1 MKVGN
6 MLLCASVCLVLG
18 SLANA
23 TGTDDRLFYRRP
35 AKIWE
40 ETLPLGNGRLG
51 LMTDSGTRHE
61 HITLNEISMWSGCEA
76 DYRNPEAAS
85 CLPEIRNLL
94 FEGKNAEAQALM
106 YERFLP
112 RKDVSDARYGTYQTL
127 GALDIDYDFPVN
139 DGCGLD
145 LQPVEYI
152 RELIM
157 DEGVARSSFIVD
169 GIRYSKEFFASRA
182 DDVMVLRLTSSEKG
196 GLSFKAVLSRQE
208 DAAAGVEHK
217 KCGRRKAHAAT
228 LEGSLESG
236 ITGKKGISYKVS
248 MTVASSDG
256 KAVYS
261 DGAITLTGASEATL
275 IISAATSYSAEGT
288 IFPGERYV
296 SFCDSLLDAAAHK
309 DYNELSSCHIAAHS
323 ELYGRARIYLEECDD
338 DAQATDERLRK
349 AASSDSGSLAPGLA
363 VLYWNYG
370 RYLFISS
377 TRPGSLPPNLQ
388 GLWADGT
395 STPWNGDYHTNIN
408 IQMNY
413 WPMEQV
419 GLSEFVQPLMSMM
432 ERLVPSGQESAKCF
446 YGSEAEGW
454 VLHMMTNVW
463 NYTAPGEHPSWG
475 ATNTGGAWLC
485 THLWD
490 HYRYTLDKDFLK
502 RAYPIM
508 RGAARFFL
516 STLVEEPVHQW
527 LVTAPSSSP
536 ENAFWCG
543 KDSIATSICM
553 GPTMDVQLLGELFS
567 STSAAAGI
575 LGIDKDFSDSLAA
588 ATKRFPPMRV
598 DSRGRLMEWL
608 EEYAEVEPQHR
619 HVSHLYG
626 LHPGNSISALR
637 SPALAEA
644 CRNTLKVRGDGGTGW
659 SRAWKIN
666 FYARL
671 GDGDHAL
678 KLLKALLAPAVRYS
692 EIDTLSVPYYKDN
705 LHLEQFS
712 GTFPNLFC
720 SHPPFQIDGNFG
732 GTSGITEMLLQSQDG
747 YIALLPALPSGWRSG
762 SARGLRAR
770 GNVSVDFNWNDSR
783 VEQVTITGLPLRG
796 GERGGG
802 SVASGDGGAAM
813 DGSDSGA
820 SGDGGVVM
828 DGSGSGASDGVNFV
842 EAGVLMACGRSSGAM
857 AKGSAATDGPDSG
870 ASDGV
875 NSVEAGDLMACGRS
889 SGAMAKGS
897 AATDG
902 PDSVASGDGAA
913 MDGPDSG
920 ASDGVNSVEA
930 GDLMAC
936 GRSSGAMA
944 KGSAAT
950 DGPDSVASG
959 DGGAA
964 MDGSDSGASEGVNS
978 VEAGDLMACGRSS
991 GAMAKGSAATDGLTE
1006 ASTDDGGAVTAG
1018 GRSLVVLKVPAGSIA
1033 RDLYGNEFPT
1043 DSSGFV
1049 HLSVRSGES
1058 VTIRFGR

>member
-1 MKVGN
+1 MKLGN

-51 LMTDSGTRHE
+51 LMTDSETRHE
-61 HITLNEISMWSGCEA
+61 HITLNEISMWSGCDA

-85 CLPEIRNLL
+85 CLPEIRSLL

-112 RKDVSDARYGTYQTL
+112 RKEISDARYGTYQTL

-139 DGCGLD
+139 DGCGPD
-145 LQPVEYI
+145 LKPVEYI

-169 GIRYSKEFFASRA
+169 GIRYSKEFFASRT

-208 DAAAGVEHK
+208 NAAAGVEHK
-217 KCGRRKAHAAT
+217 KCGRRKLHAAT

-236 ITGKKGISYKVS
+236 IPGKKGISYKVS

-288 IFPGERYV
+288 IFSGERYV
-296 SFCDSLLDAAAHK
+296 SFCDSLLDAAAHIE
-309 DYNELSSCHIAAHS
+309 YNKLRNRHIASHS
-323 ELYGRARIYLEECDD
+323 ELYGRAGIYLEECDD
-338 DAQATDERLRK
+338 DALATDERLRK

-485 THLWD
+485 AHLWD

-588 ATKRFPPMRV
+588 ATKRFPPMSV

-626 LHPGNSISALR
+626 LHPGNSISTLR
-637 SPALAEA
+637 SPELAEA

-678 KLLKALLAPAVRYS
+678 KLLKALLAPAVKYS
-692 EIDTLSVPYYKDN
+692 EIDTLSVPYYRGN

-783 VEQVTITGLPLRG
+783 VEQVTITGLPLRA
-796 GERGGG
+796 GEHAGC
-802 SVASGDGGAAM
+802 
-813 DGSDSGA
+813 SGA
-820 SGDGGVVM
+820 SGDGGAV
-828 DGSGSGASDGVNFV
+828 
-842 EAGVLMACGRSSGAM
+842 
-857 AKGSAATDGPDSG
+857 TDGPDSG
-870 ASDGV
+870 ASGGV

-889 SGAMAKGS
+889 SGEMAKGS

-902 PDSVASGDGAA
+902 PDSVASGDGSAA

-936 GRSSGAMA
+936 GRSSGEMA

-964 MDGSDSGASEGVNS
+964 MDG
-978 VEAGDLMACGRSS
+978 
-991 GAMAKGSAATDGLTE
+991 LTA
-1006 ASTDDGGAVTAG
+1006 ASTDDGGTVTAG
-1018 GRSLVVLKVPAGSIA
+1018 GRNSVVLKVPSGSIA

-1049 HLSVRSGES
+1049 HISVRSDES

>member
-51 LMTDSGTRHE
+51 LMTDSGTQHE

-76 DYRNPEAAS
+76 DYRNPEASS
-85 CLPEIRNLL
+85 CLPEIRSLL
-94 FEGKNAEAQALM
+94 FDGKNAEAQALM

-112 RKDVSDARYGTYQTL
+112 RKEVSDARYGTYQTL
-127 GALDIDYDFPVN
+127 GALDIDYVFPVN
-139 DGCGLD
+139 EGCGPD
-145 LQPVEYI
+145 LQPEGYI

-157 DEGVARSSFIVD
+157 DEGVARSSFTVD

-196 GLSFKAVLSRQE
+196 ALSFKAVLSRQE
-208 DAAAGVEHK
+208 NAAGVEHK
-217 KCGRRKAHAAT
+217 KCGRRKLHAAT

-236 ITGKKGISYKVS
+236 IPGKKGISYKVS

-296 SFCDSLLDAAAHK
+296 SFCDNLLEAAVRK
-309 DYNELSSCHIAAHS
+309 NYNELSSGHIAAHG
-323 ELYGRARIYLEECDD
+323 ELYGRAGIYLEECDD
-338 DAQATDERLRK
+338 DALATDERLRK

-363 VLYWNYG
+363 ALYWNYG

-419 GLSEFVQPLMSMM
+419 GLPEFVQPLMSMM

-485 THLWD
+485 AHLWD

-536 ENAFWCG
+536 ENAFFCG
-543 KDSIATSICM
+543 KDSTATSICM

-626 LHPGNSISALR
+626 LHPGNSISTLR
-637 SPALAEA
+637 SPELAEA

-692 EIDTLSVPYYKDN
+692 EIDTLSVPYYNSN
-705 LHLEQFS
+705 LHLAQFS

-747 YIALLPALPSGWRSG
+747 YIALLPALPSEWRSG

-783 VEQVTITGLPLRG
+783 VEQVTVTGLPLRG
-796 GERGGG
+796 GEGGGG
-802 SVASGDGGAAM
+802 SVAGGDGVAAM
-813 DGSDSGA
+813 DGS
-820 SGDGGVVM
+820 
-828 DGSGSGASDGVNFV
+828 
-842 EAGVLMACGRSSGAM
+842 
-857 AKGSAATDGPDSG
+857 DSG

-875 NSVEAGDLMACGRS
+875 NSVEAGDLMACDRN
-889 SGAMAKGS
+889 SGAMAKG
-897 AATDG
+897 AA
-902 PDSVASGDGAA
+902 V
-913 MDGPDSG
+913 
-920 ASDGVNSVEA
+920 
-930 GDLMAC
+930 
-936 GRSSGAMA
+936 
-944 KGSAAT
+944 T

-964 MDGSDSGASEGVNS
+964 MDGPDSGASS
-978 VEAGDLMACGRSS
+978 D
-991 GAMAKGSAATDGLTE
+991 GSAAM
-1006 ASTDDGGAVTAG
+1006 AG
-1018 GRSLVVLKVPAGSIA
+1018 GRNSVVLKVPAGSIA

>member
-85 CLPEIRNLL
+85 CLPEIRSLL
-94 FEGKNAEAQALM
+94 FEGKNTEAQALM

-112 RKDVSDARYGTYQTL
+112 RKEVSDARYGTYQTL

-139 DGCGLD
+139 DGCGPD

-196 GLSFKAVLSRQE
+196 ALSFKAVLSRQE
-208 DAAAGVEHK
+208 NAAAGVEHK
-217 KCGRRKAHAAT
+217 KCGRRKLHAAT

-236 ITGKKGISYKVS
+236 IPGKKGISYKVY

-296 SFCDSLLDAAAHK
+296 SFCDSLLDAAAHIE
-309 DYNELSSCHIAAHS
+309 YNKLRNRHIASHG
-323 ELYGRARIYLEECDD
+323 ELYGRAGIYLEKRDD
-338 DAQATDERLRK
+338 DTLATDERLRK

-485 THLWD
+485 AHLWD

-626 LHPGNSISALR
+626 LHPGNSISTLQ

-692 EIDTLSVPYYKDN
+692 EIDTLSIPYYNGN
-705 LHLEQFS
+705 LHLAQFS

-747 YIALLPALPSGWRSG
+747 YIALLPALPSEWRSG

-783 VEQVTITGLPLRG
+783 VEQVTITGLPLRA

-802 SVASGDGGAAM
+802 SVASDKGGAVTNGPDSGSSGDGGDAAM
-813 DGSDSGA
+813 DGP
-820 SGDGGVVM
+820 
-828 DGSGSGASDGVNFV
+828 GSGVSD
-842 EAGVLMACGRSSGAM
+842 
-857 AKGSAATDGPDSG
+857 DG
-870 ASDGV
+870 
-875 NSVEAGDLMACGRS
+875 
-889 SGAMAKGS
+889 
-897 AATDG
+897 
-902 PDSVASGDGAA
+902 GAA

-930 GDLMAC
+930 SDLMAC
-936 GRSSGAMA
+936 GRSSG
-944 KGSAAT
+944 
-950 DGPDSVASG
+950 V
-959 DGGAA
+959 
-964 MDGSDSGASEGVNS
+964 
-978 VEAGDLMACGRSS
+978 
-991 GAMAKGSAATDGLTE
+991 MAKGSAATDGLTA

-1018 GRSLVVLKVPAGSIA
+1018 GRSSVVLKVPAGSIA

-1049 HLSVRSGES
+1049 HISVQSGES
-1058 VTIRFGR
+1058 ITIRFGR

>member
-85 CLPEIRNLL
+85 CLPEIRSLL

-112 RKDVSDARYGTYQTL
+112 RKEVSDARYGTYQTL

-139 DGCGLD
+139 DGCGPD

-152 RELIM
+152 RELVM
-157 DEGVARSSFIVD
+157 DEGVAKSSFIVD
-169 GIRYSKEFFASRA
+169 GIRYSKEFFVSRA

-196 GLSFKAVLSRQE
+196 ALSFKAVLSRQE
-208 DAAAGVEHK
+208 NAAAGVEHK
-217 KCGRRKAHAAT
+217 KCGRRKLHSAT

-236 ITGKKGISYKVS
+236 IPGKKGISYKVS

-261 DGAITLTGASEATL
+261 NGAITLTGASEATL

-309 DYNELSSCHIAAHS
+309 DYNELSSCHIAAHG
-323 ELYGRARIYLEECDD
+323 ELYGRAGIYLEECDD
-338 DAQATDERLRK
+338 DALATDERLRK

-363 VLYWNYG
+363 ALYWNYG

-485 THLWD
+485 AHLWD

-502 RAYPIM
+502 RTYPIM

-626 LHPGNSISALR
+626 LHPGNSISTLR
-637 SPALAEA
+637 SPALADA
-644 CRNTLKVRGDGGTGW
+644 CRNTLKVRGAGGTGW

-692 EIDTLSVPYYKDN
+692 EIDTLSVPYYKGN

-747 YIALLPALPSGWRSG
+747 YIVLLPALPSGWRSG

-783 VEQVTITGLPLRG
+783 VEQVTITGLPLNG

-802 SVASGDGGAAM
+802 T
-813 DGSDSGA
+813 GA
-820 SGDGGVVM
+820 SGDG
-828 DGSGSGASDGVNFV
+828 
-842 EAGVLMACGRSSGAM
+842 
-857 AKGSAATDGPDSG
+857 
-870 ASDGV
+870 
-875 NSVEAGDLMACGRS
+875 
-889 SGAMAKGS
+889 
-897 AATDG
+897 
-902 PDSVASGDGAA
+902 GAA

-959 DGGAA
+959 NGGAV
-964 MDGSDSGASEGVNS
+964 MDGSDSGASDGVNS
-978 VEAGDLMACGRSS
+978 VEADDLMACGRSS
-991 GAMAKGSAATDGLTE
+991 GAMAKGSATTDGPDSVESGDGGAAMDGSDSGASGGVNSVEAGELMECGRSSGAMAKGSAATDGPDSGASGNGGTAMDGLTA
-1006 ASTDDGGAVTAG
+1006 ASTDDGGTVTAD
-1018 GRSLVVLKVPAGSIA
+1018 GRNSVVLKVPSGSIA

-1049 HLSVRSGES
+1049 HISVRSSES

>member
-1 MKVGN
+1 MKACN

-76 DYRNPEAAS
+76 DYRNPESAS
-85 CLPEIRNLL
+85 CLPEIRSLL

-112 RKDVSDARYGTYQTL
+112 RKDVSDDRYGTYQTL
-127 GALDIDYDFPVN
+127 GALDIDYVFPVN
-139 DGCGLD
+139 DGCGPD
-145 LQPVEYI
+145 LQPEGYI

-157 DEGVARSSFIVD
+157 DEGVARSSFTVD

-196 GLSFKAVLSRQE
+196 ALSFKAVLSRQE
-208 DAAAGVEHK
+208 NAAEGVERR
-217 KCGRRKAHAAT
+217 KCGRRKMHAAT

-236 ITGKKGISYKVS
+236 IPGKKGISYKVS

-309 DYNELSSCHIAAHS
+309 DYNELSSGHIAAHG
-323 ELYGRARIYLEECDD
+323 ELYGRAGIYLEECDD
-338 DAQATDERLRK
+338 DALATDERLRK
-349 AASSDSGSLAPGLA
+349 AASSDSGSLASGLA
-363 VLYWNYG
+363 ALYWNYG

-419 GLSEFVQPLMSMM
+419 GLPEFVQPLMSMM

-485 THLWD
+485 AHLWD

-626 LHPGNSISALR
+626 LHPGNSISTLR
-637 SPALAEA
+637 SPELAEA

-692 EIDTLSVPYYKDN
+692 EIDTLSVPYYNSN
-705 LHLEQFS
+705 LHLTQFS
-712 GTFPNLFC
+712 GSFPNLFC

-747 YIALLPALPSGWRSG
+747 YIALLPALPSEWRSG

-783 VEQVTITGLPLRG
+783 VEQVTITGLPLRS

-802 SVASGDGGAAM
+802 SVASGEGGAAM
-813 DGSDSGA
+813 DGPDSVA
-820 SGDGGVVM
+820 SG
-828 DGSGSGASDGVNFV
+828 
-842 EAGVLMACGRSSGAM
+842 
-857 AKGSAATDGPDSG
+857 
-870 ASDGV
+870 GV

-897 AATDG
+897 AVTDG
-902 PDSVASGDGAA
+902 PNSGASDDGGAA

-950 DGPDSVASG
+950 DG
-959 DGGAA
+959 
-964 MDGSDSGASEGVNS
+964 
-978 VEAGDLMACGRSS
+978 
-991 GAMAKGSAATDGLTE
+991 LTA

-1018 GRSLVVLKVPAGSIA
+1018 GRSSVVLKVPAGSIA

-1049 HLSVRSGES
+1049 HISVRSGES

>member
-6 MLLCASVCLVLG
+6 MLLCAFVCLVLG

-112 RKDVSDARYGTYQTL
+112 RKDVSDAIYGTYQTL

-139 DGCGLD
+139 DGCGPD

-157 DEGVARSSFIVD
+157 DEGVARSSFIMD

-196 GLSFKAVLSRQE
+196 ALSFKAVLSRQE
-208 DAAAGVEHK
+208 NAAAGVEHK
-217 KCGRRKAHAAT
+217 KCGRRKLHAAT

-236 ITGKKGISYKVS
+236 IPGKKGISYKVS

-296 SFCDSLLDAAAHK
+296 SFCDSLLDAAAHM
-309 DYNELSSCHIAAHS
+309 DYNELSSCHIAAHG
-323 ELYGRARIYLEECDD
+323 ELYGRAGIYLEECDD
-338 DAQATDERLRK
+338 DALATDERLRK

-485 THLWD
+485 AHLWD
-490 HYRYTLDKDFLK
+490 HYRYTRDKDFLK

-626 LHPGNSISALR
+626 LHPGNSIRTLR

-692 EIDTLSVPYYKDN
+692 EIDTLSVPYYKGN
-705 LHLEQFS
+705 LHLAQFS

-747 YIALLPALPSGWRSG
+747 YIALLPALPSEWRSG

-783 VEQVTITGLPLRG
+783 VEQITITGLPLRS

-802 SVASGDGGAAM
+802 SVASGKGGAAM
-813 DGSDSGA
+813 DGP
-820 SGDGGVVM
+820 
-828 DGSGSGASDGVNFV
+828 GSV
-842 EAGVLMACGRSSGAM
+842 
-857 AKGSAATDGPDSG
+857 

-897 AATDG
+897 A
-902 PDSVASGDGAA
+902 V
-913 MDGPDSG
+913 
-920 ASDGVNSVEA
+920 
-930 GDLMAC
+930 
-936 GRSSGAMA
+936 
-944 KGSAAT
+944 T

-964 MDGSDSGASEGVNS
+964 MDGSNSGASGGVNS

-991 GAMAKGSAATDGLTE
+991 GAMAKGSAATDGLTA

-1018 GRSLVVLKVPAGSIA
+1018 GRNSVVLKVPAGSIA

-1049 HLSVRSGES
+1049 HISVRSGES

>member
-85 CLPEIRNLL
+85 CLHEIRNLL

-112 RKDVSDARYGTYQTL
+112 RKEVSDARYGTYQTL
-127 GALDIDYDFPVN
+127 GALDIDYVFPVN
-139 DGCGLD
+139 EGCGPD

-196 GLSFKAVLSRQE
+196 ALSFKAVLSRQE
-208 DAAAGVEHK
+208 NAAAGVEHK

-236 ITGKKGISYKVS
+236 IPGKKGISYKVS

-275 IISAATSYSAEGT
+275 IISAATSYSAKGT

-296 SFCDSLLDAAAHK
+296 SFCDSLLDAAAHIE
-309 DYNELSSCHIAAHS
+309 YNKLRNRHIASHG
-323 ELYGRARIYLEECDD
+323 ELYGRAGIYLEECDD
-338 DAQATDERLRK
+338 DALATDELRK
-349 AASSDSGSLAPGLA
+349 AASSDSGNLAPGLA

-485 THLWD
+485 AHLWD

-626 LHPGNSISALR
+626 LHPGNSISTLR

-692 EIDTLSVPYYKDN
+692 EIDTLSVPYYKGN
-705 LHLEQFS
+705 LHLAQFS

-802 SVASGDGGAAM
+802 SVA
-813 DGSDSGA
+813 
-820 SGDGGVVM
+820 
-828 DGSGSGASDGVNFV
+828 
-842 EAGVLMACGRSSGAM
+842 R
-857 AKGSAATDGPDSG
+857 
-870 ASDGV
+870 
-875 NSVEAGDLMACGRS
+875 
-889 SGAMAKGS
+889 
-897 AATDG
+897 
-902 PDSVASGDGAA
+902 GDGA
-913 MDGPDSG
+913 
-920 ASDGVNSVEA
+920 
-930 GDLMAC
+930 
-936 GRSSGAMA
+936 
-944 KGSAAT
+944 
-950 DGPDSVASG
+950 PDSVASG

-964 MDGSDSGASEGVNS
+964 MDGSDSGASGGVNS
-978 VEAGDLMACGRSS
+978 VEAGDLVTCGRSS
-991 GAMAKGSAATDGLTE
+991 GAMSKGSAATDGPDSV
-1006 ASTDDGGAVTAG
+1006 ASDDGGAAMDGPDSGASGNGGAVTAG
-1018 GRSLVVLKVPAGSIA
+1018 GRNSVVLKVPAGSIA

-1049 HLSVRSGES
+1049 HISVRSGES

>member
-85 CLPEIRNLL
+85 CLPEIRSLL

-112 RKDVSDARYGTYQTL
+112 RKEVSDARYGTYQTL
-127 GALDIDYDFPVN
+127 GALDIDYVFPVN
-139 DGCGLD
+139 DGCMPD

-157 DEGVARSSFIVD
+157 DEGVARSSFTVD
-169 GIRYSKEFFASRA
+169 GIRYCKEFFASRA

-196 GLSFKAVLSRQE
+196 ALSFKAVLSRQE
-208 DAAAGVEHK
+208 NAAAGVERR
-217 KCGRRKAHAAT
+217 KCGRRKMLAAT

-236 ITGKKGISYKVS
+236 IPGKKGISYKVS
-248 MTVASSDG
+248 MKVASSDG

-309 DYNELSSCHIAAHS
+309 DYNELSSCHIAAHG
-323 ELYGRARIYLEECDD
+323 ELYGRAGIYLEECDD
-338 DAQATDERLRK
+338 DALATDERLRK
-349 AASSDSGSLAPGLA
+349 AACQDSGSLAPGLA
-363 VLYWNYG
+363 ALYWNYG

-419 GLSEFVQPLMSMM
+419 GLGEFVQPLMSMM

-485 THLWD
+485 AHLWD

-516 STLVEEPVHQW
+516 STLVEDPVHQW

-678 KLLKALLAPAVRYS
+678 KLLKALLAPAVRCS
-692 EIDTLSVPYYKDN
+692 EIDTLSVPYYNGN
-705 LHLEQFS
+705 LHLAQFS

-747 YIALLPALPSGWRSG
+747 YIALLPALPSEWRSG

-783 VEQVTITGLPLRG
+783 VEQATITGLPLRS
-796 GERGGG
+796 GEDGRG
-802 SVASGDGGAAM
+802 SVARGDGGAAM
-813 DGSDSGA
+813 DGS
-820 SGDGGVVM
+820 
-828 DGSGSGASDGVNFV
+828 
-842 EAGVLMACGRSSGAM
+842 
-857 AKGSAATDGPDSG
+857 DSG

-897 AATDG
+897 ATTDG
-902 PDSVASGDGAA
+902 PDSGVSDDGGTA
-913 MDGPDSG
+913 MDGPGSG
-920 ASDGVNSVEA
+920 ASDGENSVEA

-936 GRSSGAMA
+936 GRSSG
-944 KGSAAT
+944 
-950 DGPDSVASG
+950 
-959 DGGAA
+959 
-964 MDGSDSGASEGVNS
+964 E
-978 VEAGDLMACGRSS
+978 
-991 GAMAKGSAATDGLTE
+991 MAKGSAATDGLTA
-1006 ASTDDGGAVTAG
+1006 ASTDDGGTVTAG
-1018 GRSLVVLKVPAGSIA
+1018 GRSSVVLKVPAGSIA

-1049 HLSVRSGES
+1049 HISVQSGES

>member
-85 CLPEIRNLL
+85 CLPEIRSLL

-112 RKDVSDARYGTYQTL
+112 RKEVSDARYGTYQTL

-139 DGCGLD
+139 DGCGPD

-196 GLSFKAVLSRQE
+196 ALSFKAVLSRQE
-208 DAAAGVEHK
+208 NAAAGVEHK
-217 KCGRRKAHAAT
+217 KCGRRKLHAAT

-236 ITGKKGISYKVS
+236 IPGKKGISYKVS

-261 DGAITLTGASEATL
+261 DGAIILTGASEATL
-275 IISAATSYSAEGT
+275 IISVATSYSAEGT

-309 DYNELSSCHIAAHS
+309 DYNELSSCHIAAHG
-323 ELYGRARIYLEECDD
+323 ELYGRAGIYLEECDD
-338 DAQATDERLRK
+338 DALATDERLRK

-485 THLWD
+485 AHLWD

-626 LHPGNSISALR
+626 LHPGNTISTLR
-637 SPALAEA
+637 SPELAEA

-692 EIDTLSVPYYKDN
+692 EIDTLSVPYYKGN

-783 VEQVTITGLPLRG
+783 VEQVTITGLPLHA

-802 SVASGDGGAAM
+802 SVASGEGGAAM
-813 DGSDSGA
+813 DGPD
-820 SGDGGVVM
+820 
-828 DGSGSGASDGVNFV
+828 SGASDGVNSV
-842 EAGVLMACGRSSGAM
+842 EASDLMACGRSSGAM

-870 ASDGV
+870 VSDDGAAAMDGPGSGASDGE

-889 SGAMAKGS
+889 SG
-897 AATDG
+897 
-902 PDSVASGDGAA
+902 
-913 MDGPDSG
+913 
-920 ASDGVNSVEA
+920 E
-930 GDLMAC
+930 
-936 GRSSGAMA
+936 
-944 KGSAAT
+944 
-950 DGPDSVASG
+950 
-959 DGGAA
+959 
-964 MDGSDSGASEGVNS
+964 
-978 VEAGDLMACGRSS
+978 
-991 GAMAKGSAATDGLTE
+991 MAKGSAATDGLTA
-1006 ASTDDGGAVTAG
+1006 ASTDDGGTVTAG
-1018 GRSLVVLKVPAGSIA
+1018 GRNSVVLKVPSGSIA

-1049 HLSVRSGES
+1049 HISVRSGES
-1058 VTIRFGR
+1058 VTILFGR

>member
-85 CLPEIRNLL
+85 CLPEIRSLL

-112 RKDVSDARYGTYQTL
+112 RKEVSDARYGTYQTL

-139 DGCGLD
+139 DGCGPD

-169 GIRYSKEFFASRA
+169 GIRYSKEFFASRT

-208 DAAAGVEHK
+208 NAAAGVEHK
-217 KCGRRKAHAAT
+217 KCGRRKLHAAT

-236 ITGKKGISYKVS
+236 IPGKKGISYKVS

-261 DGAITLTGASEATL
+261 NGAITLTGASEATL

-296 SFCDSLLDAAAHK
+296 SFCDSLLDAAAHIE
-309 DYNELSSCHIAAHS
+309 YNKLRNRHIALHA
-323 ELYGRARIYLEECDD
+323 ELYGRAGIYLEECDD
-338 DAQATDERLRK
+338 DALATDERLRK

-485 THLWD
+485 AHLWD

-567 STSAAAGI
+567 STSAAAWI

-626 LHPGNSISALR
+626 LHPGNSISTLR
-637 SPALAEA
+637 SPELAEA

-692 EIDTLSVPYYKDN
+692 EIDTLSIPYYKGN

-747 YIALLPALPSGWRSG
+747 YIALLPALPSEWRSG

-770 GNVSVDFNWNDSR
+770 GNVSVDFTWNDSR
-783 VEQVTITGLPLRG
+783 VEQVTITGLPLRS

-802 SVASGDGGAAM
+802 SVASGEGAPDSGASDDGGAAM
-813 DGSDSGA
+813 DGS
-820 SGDGGVVM
+820 
-828 DGSGSGASDGVNFV
+828 
-842 EAGVLMACGRSSGAM
+842 
-857 AKGSAATDGPDSG
+857 DSG

-897 AATDG
+897 A
-902 PDSVASGDGAA
+902 V
-913 MDGPDSG
+913 
-920 ASDGVNSVEA
+920 
-930 GDLMAC
+930 
-936 GRSSGAMA
+936 
-944 KGSAAT
+944 T

-964 MDGSDSGASEGVNS
+964 MDGSDSGASDVVHS

-991 GAMAKGSAATDGLTE
+991 GAMAKGSAATDGLT
-1006 ASTDDGGAVTAG
+1006 ADSTDDGGAVTAG
-1018 GRSLVVLKVPAGSIA
+1018 GRNSVVLKVPAGSIA

>member
-18 SLANA
+18 TLANA

-85 CLPEIRNLL
+85 CLPEIRSLL

-112 RKDVSDARYGTYQTL
+112 RKEVSDARYGTYQTL
-127 GALDIDYDFPVN
+127 GALDIDYVFPVN
-139 DGCGLD
+139 DGCGPE
-145 LQPVEYI
+145 PVEYI

-182 DDVMVLRLTSSEKG
+182 DDVMVLRLSSSEKG

-208 DAAAGVEHK
+208 NAAAGVEHR
-217 KCGRRKAHAAT
+217 KCGRRKRHAAT

-236 ITGKKGISYKVS
+236 IPGKKGISYKVS

-261 DGAITLTGASEATL
+261 DGAITLTGASEAIL

-296 SFCDSLLDAAAHK
+296 SFCDSLLDAAAHI
-309 DYNELSSCHIAAHS
+309 DYNKLRNRHIASHG
-323 ELYGRARIYLEECDD
+323 ELYGRAGIYLEECDD
-338 DAQATDERLRK
+338 DALATDERLRK

-485 THLWD
+485 AHLWD

-588 ATKRFPPMRV
+588 ATKQFPPMRV

-626 LHPGNSISALR
+626 LHPGNSISTLR
-637 SPALAEA
+637 SPELAEA

-692 EIDTLSVPYYKDN
+692 EIDTLSIPYYNYNGN
-705 LHLEQFS
+705 LHLAQFS

-747 YIALLPALPSGWRSG
+747 YISLLPALPSEWRSG
-762 SARGLRAR
+762 SAKGLRAR

-783 VEQVTITGLPLRG
+783 VEQVTITGLPLRA
-796 GERGGG
+796 GEDGRG
-802 SVASGDGGAAM
+802 SVASGDGA
-813 DGSDSGA
+813 
-820 SGDGGVVM
+820 
-828 DGSGSGASDGVNFV
+828 
-842 EAGVLMACGRSSGAM
+842 
-857 AKGSAATDGPDSG
+857 
-870 ASDGV
+870 
-875 NSVEAGDLMACGRS
+875 
-889 SGAMAKGS
+889 
-897 AATDG
+897 
-902 PDSVASGDGAA
+902 
-913 MDGPDSG
+913 
-920 ASDGVNSVEA
+920 
-930 GDLMAC
+930 
-936 GRSSGAMA
+936 
-944 KGSAAT
+944 
-950 DGPDSVASG
+950 PDSVASG

-964 MDGSDSGASEGVNS
+964 MDGSDSGASDGVNS
-978 VEAGDLMACGRSS
+978 VEAGDLVACGRSS
-991 GAMAKGSAATDGLTE
+991 SAMAKGSAAMDGLTA
-1006 ASTDDGGAVTAG
+1006 ASTDDDGIVTAG
-1018 GRSLVVLKVPAGSIA
+1018 GRNSVVLKVPAGSIA
-1033 RDLYGNEFPT
+1033 RDLYDNEFPT

-1049 HLSVRSGES
+1049 HISVRSGES

>member
-6 MLLCASVCLVLG
+6 MLLCASVCLILG

-51 LMTDSGTRHE
+51 LMTDSGTEHE

-76 DYRNPEAAS
+76 DYRNPEASS
-85 CLPEIRNLL
+85 CLPEIRSLL

-112 RKDVSDARYGTYQTL
+112 RKEVSDARYGTYQTL
-127 GALDIDYDFPVN
+127 GALDIDYVFPVN
-139 DGCGLD
+139 EGCGPD
-145 LQPVEYI
+145 LQPEGYI

-157 DEGVARSSFIVD
+157 DEGVARSSFTMD
-169 GIRYSKEFFASRA
+169 GIRYSKEFFVSRA

-196 GLSFKAVLSRQE
+196 ALSFKAVLSRQE
-208 DAAAGVEHK
+208 NAAAGVEHR
-217 KCGRRKAHAAT
+217 KCGRRKLHAAT

-236 ITGKKGISYKVS
+236 IPGKRGISYKVS

-296 SFCDSLLDAAAHK
+296 SFCDSLLEAAVHK
-309 DYNELSSCHIAAHS
+309 DYNELSSGHIAAHG
-323 ELYGRARIYLEECDD
+323 ELYGRAGIYLEDCDD
-338 DAQATDERLRK
+338 DALATDERLRK
-349 AASSDSGSLAPGLA
+349 AASSDSGGLAPGLA
-363 VLYWNYG
+363 ALYWNYG

-419 GLSEFVQPLMSMM
+419 GLPEFVQPLMSMM

-475 ATNTGGAWLC
+475 ATNTGGVWLC
-485 THLWD
+485 AHLWD

-536 ENAFWCG
+536 ENAFFCG
-543 KDSIATSICM
+543 KDSTATSICM

-626 LHPGNSISALR
+626 LHPGNSISTLR
-637 SPALAEA
+637 SPELAEA

-692 EIDTLSVPYYKDN
+692 EIDTLSIPYYN
-705 LHLEQFS
+705 GNQHLAQFS

-747 YIALLPALPSGWRSG
+747 YIALLPALPPEWRSG

-770 GNVSVDFNWNDSR
+770 GNVSVDFNWNNSR
-783 VEQVTITGLPLRG
+783 VEQVTITGLPLRSG
-796 GERGGG
+796 DSGRG
-802 SVASGDGGAAM
+802 SVASGEGGAAMDGPDSGASSDGSAAM

-820 SGDGGVVM
+820 SG
-828 DGSGSGASDGVNFV
+828 GVNSV
-842 EAGVLMACGRSSGAM
+842 EAGDLEACGRSSGAM
-857 AKGSAATDGPDSG
+857 AKGAA
-870 ASDGV
+870 V
-875 NSVEAGDLMACGRS
+875 
-889 SGAMAKGS
+889 
-897 AATDG
+897 
-902 PDSVASGDGAA
+902 
-913 MDGPDSG
+913 MDGPDSI
-920 ASDGVNSVEA
+920 ASD
-930 GDLMAC
+930 D
-936 GRSSGAMA
+936 
-944 KGSAAT
+944 GSAAM
-950 DGPDSVASG
+950 A
-959 DGGAA
+959 GGR
-964 MDGSDSGASEGVNS
+964 NS
-978 VEAGDLMACGRSS
+978 
-991 GAMAKGSAATDGLTE
+991 
-1006 ASTDDGGAVTAG
+1006 ASTEDGGAVTAG
-1018 GRSLVVLKVPAGSIA
+1018 GRNSVVLKVPAGSIA

-1049 HLSVRSGES
+1049 HISVRSSES

>member
-76 DYRNPEAAS
+76 DYRNPEASS
-85 CLPEIRNLL
+85 CLPEIRSLL

-112 RKDVSDARYGTYQTL
+112 RKEVSDARYGTYQTL
-127 GALDIDYDFPVN
+127 GALDIDYVFPVN
-139 DGCGLD
+139 DGCGPD
-145 LQPVEYI
+145 LQPEGYI

-157 DEGVARSSFIVD
+157 DEGVARSSFTVD

-208 DAAAGVEHK
+208 NAAAGVEHK
-217 KCGRRKAHAAT
+217 KCGRRKPHAAT

-236 ITGKKGISYKVS
+236 IPDKKGISYKVS

-256 KAVYS
+256 KAEYS
-261 DGAITLTGASEATL
+261 DGAITLTGTSEATL

-288 IFPGERYV
+288 IFPGERYA
-296 SFCDSLLDAAAHK
+296 SFCDSLLDAAARIK
-309 DYNELSSCHIAAHS
+309 YNELRNRHIASHS
-323 ELYGRARIYLEECDD
+323 ELYGRTGIYLEECDD
-338 DAQATDERLRK
+338 DALATDERLRK

-485 THLWD
+485 AHLWD

-626 LHPGNSISALR
+626 LHPGNSISTLR

-692 EIDTLSVPYYKDN
+692 EIDTLSIPYYNGN
-705 LHLEQFS
+705 LHLAQFS

-783 VEQVTITGLPLRG
+783 VEQVTITGLPLRA

-802 SVASGDGGAAM
+802 SVASDEGGAAM
-813 DGSDSGA
+813 DGPG
-820 SGDGGVVM
+820 
-828 DGSGSGASDGVNFV
+828 
-842 EAGVLMACGRSSGAM
+842 
-857 AKGSAATDGPDSG
+857 SG

-875 NSVEAGDLMACGRS
+875 NSVEAGDLVACGRS
-889 SGAMAKGS
+889 SGTMAKGS
-897 AATDG
+897 
-902 PDSVASGDGAA
+902 AA

-920 ASDGVNSVEA
+920 ASGY
-930 GDLMAC
+930 
-936 GRSSGAMA
+936 
-944 KGSAAT
+944 
-950 DGPDSVASG
+950 
-959 DGGAA
+959 GGAA
-964 MDGSDSGASEGVNS
+964 MDGSDSGASGGVNS
-978 VEAGDLMACGRSS
+978 VEAGYLMACGRSS
-991 GAMAKGSAATDGLTE
+991 GAMAKGSAATDGLTA
-1006 ASTDDGGAVTAG
+1006 ASTDDGGTVTAG
-1018 GRSLVVLKVPAGSIA
+1018 GRNSVVLKVPAGSIA
-1033 RDLYGNEFPT
+1033 RDLYGHEFPT

-1049 HLSVRSGES
+1049 HISVRSGES

>member
-76 DYRNPEAAS
+76 DYRNPEASS
-85 CLPEIRNLL
+85 CLPEIRSLL

-112 RKDVSDARYGTYQTL
+112 RKEVSDARYGTYQTL

-139 DGCGLD
+139 DGCGPD
-145 LQPVEYI
+145 LQTEGYI

-157 DEGVARSSFIVD
+157 DEGITRSSFTVD

-196 GLSFKAVLSRQE
+196 ALSFKAVLSRQE
-208 DAAAGVEHK
+208 NAAEGVERR
-217 KCGRRKAHAAT
+217 KCGRRKMHAAT

-236 ITGKKGISYKVS
+236 IPGKKGISYKVS

-309 DYNELSSCHIAAHS
+309 DYNELSSGHIAAHG
-323 ELYGRARIYLEECDD
+323 ELYGRAGIYLEECDD
-338 DAQATDERLRK
+338 DALATDERLRK
-349 AASSDSGSLAPGLA
+349 AASSDSGSLASGLA
-363 VLYWNYG
+363 ALYWNYG

-419 GLSEFVQPLMSMM
+419 GLPEFVQPLMSMM

-485 THLWD
+485 AHLWD

-608 EEYAEVEPQHR
+608 EEYAEVAPQHR

-626 LHPGNSISALR
+626 LHPGNSISTLR
-637 SPALAEA
+637 SPELAEA

-692 EIDTLSVPYYKDN
+692 EIDTLSVPYYNSN
-705 LHLEQFS
+705 LHLTQFS
-712 GTFPNLFC
+712 GSFPNLFC

-747 YIALLPALPSGWRSG
+747 YIALLPALPSEWRSG

-796 GERGGG
+796 GDSGRG

-813 DGSDSGA
+813 
-820 SGDGGVVM
+820 
-828 DGSGSGASDGVNFV
+828 
-842 EAGVLMACGRSSGAM
+842 
-857 AKGSAATDGPDSG
+857 DGPDSG

-875 NSVEAGDLMACGRS
+875 NSVEAGELMACGRS
-889 SGAMAKGS
+889 SGAMSKGS
-897 AATDG
+897 AVTDG
-902 PDSVASGDGAA
+902 PNSGASDDGGAA

-950 DGPDSVASG
+950 DG
-959 DGGAA
+959 
-964 MDGSDSGASEGVNS
+964 
-978 VEAGDLMACGRSS
+978 
-991 GAMAKGSAATDGLTE
+991 LTA

-1018 GRSLVVLKVPAGSIA
+1018 GRSSVVLKVPAGSIA

-1049 HLSVRSGES
+1049 HISVRSGES

>member
-85 CLPEIRNLL
+85 CLPEIRSLL

-112 RKDVSDARYGTYQTL
+112 RKEVSDARYGTYQTL

-139 DGCGLD
+139 DSCGPD
-145 LQPVEYI
+145 LQPAEYI

-208 DAAAGVEHK
+208 NAAAGVEHK
-217 KCGRRKAHAAT
+217 KCGRRKLHAAT

-236 ITGKKGISYKVS
+236 IPGKKGISYKVS

-261 DGAITLTGASEATL
+261 DGAITLTGASEAIL

-309 DYNELSSCHIAAHS
+309 DYNELSSCHIAAHG
-323 ELYGRARIYLEECDD
+323 ELYGRAGIYLEECDD
-338 DAQATDERLRK
+338 DALATDERLRK

-485 THLWD
+485 AHLWD

-575 LGIDKDFSDSLAA
+575 LGIDKDFSDSLSA

-608 EEYAEVEPQHR
+608 EEYTEVEPQHR

-626 LHPGNSISALR
+626 LHPGNSISTLR

-692 EIDTLSVPYYKDN
+692 EIDTLSIPYYNGN
-705 LHLEQFS
+705 LHLAQFS

-783 VEQVTITGLPLRG
+783 VEQVTITGLPLRA

-802 SVASGDGGAAM
+802 SVASDEGGAAM
-813 DGSDSGA
+813 DGPG
-820 SGDGGVVM
+820 
-828 DGSGSGASDGVNFV
+828 
-842 EAGVLMACGRSSGAM
+842 
-857 AKGSAATDGPDSG
+857 SG

-875 NSVEAGDLMACGRS
+875 NSVEAGDLVACGRS
-889 SGAMAKGS
+889 SGTMAKGS
-897 AATDG
+897 
-902 PDSVASGDGAA
+902 AA

-920 ASDGVNSVEA
+920 ASGY
-930 GDLMAC
+930 
-936 GRSSGAMA
+936 
-944 KGSAAT
+944 
-950 DGPDSVASG
+950 
-959 DGGAA
+959 GGAA
-964 MDGSDSGASEGVNS
+964 MDGSDSGASGGVNS
-978 VEAGDLMACGRSS
+978 VEAGYLMACGRSS
-991 GAMAKGSAATDGLTE
+991 GAMAKGSAATDGLTA
-1006 ASTDDGGAVTAG
+1006 ASTDDGGTVTAG
-1018 GRSLVVLKVPAGSIA
+1018 GRNSVVLKVPAGSIA
-1033 RDLYGNEFPT
+1033 RDLYGHEFPT

-1049 HLSVRSGES
+1049 HISVRSGES

>member
-85 CLPEIRNLL
+85 CLPEIRSLL

-139 DGCGLD
+139 DGCGPD

-208 DAAAGVEHK
+208 NAAAGVEHK

-236 ITGKKGISYKVS
+236 IPGKKGISYKVS

-261 DGAITLTGASEATL
+261 DGVITLTGASEATL

-296 SFCDSLLDAAAHK
+296 SFCDSLLEAAAHIE
-309 DYNELSSCHIAAHS
+309 YNKLKNRHIASHD
-323 ELYGRARIYLEECDD
+323 ELYGRAGIYLEECDD
-338 DAQATDERLRK
+338 DALATDERLRK

-413 WPMEQV
+413 WPMEQI

-432 ERLVPSGQESAKCF
+432 ERLVPSGQECAKCF

-485 THLWD
+485 AHLWD

-626 LHPGNSISALR
+626 LHPGNSISTLQ

-692 EIDTLSVPYYKDN
+692 EIDTLSVPYYKGN

-747 YIALLPALPSGWRSG
+747 YIALLPAIPSGWRSG

-783 VEQVTITGLPLRG
+783 VEQVTITGLPLRA

-813 DGSDSGA
+813 DG
-820 SGDGGVVM
+820 
-828 DGSGSGASDGVNFV
+828 
-842 EAGVLMACGRSSGAM
+842 
-857 AKGSAATDGPDSG
+857 PDSG

-875 NSVEAGDLMACGRS
+875 NSVEAGNLMACGRS

-902 PDSVASGDGAA
+902 PDSVASGEGAAA
-913 MDGPDSG
+913 MDGSDSD

-930 GDLMAC
+930 D
-936 GRSSGAMA
+936 
-944 KGSAAT
+944 
-950 DGPDSVASG
+950 
-959 DGGAA
+959 
-964 MDGSDSGASEGVNS
+964 
-978 VEAGDLMACGRSS
+978 DLMACGRSS
-991 GAMAKGSAATDGLTE
+991 GAMAKGSAATDGLTA

-1018 GRSLVVLKVPAGSIA
+1018 GRNSVVLKVPAGSIA
-1033 RDLYGNEFPT
+1033 RDLYGNEFTT

-1049 HLSVRSGES
+1049 HISVRSSES

>member
-23 TGTDDRLFYRRP
+23 TGTEDRLFYRRP

-85 CLPEIRNLL
+85 CLPEIRSLL

-139 DGCGLD
+139 DGCGPD

-157 DEGVARSSFIVD
+157 DEGVARSSFIVN

-196 GLSFKAVLSRQE
+196 ALSFKAVLSRQE
-208 DAAAGVEHK
+208 NAAAGVEHK
-217 KCGRRKAHAAT
+217 KCGRRKLHAAT

-236 ITGKKGISYKVS
+236 IPGKKGISYKVS

-296 SFCDSLLDAAAHK
+296 SFCDSLLDVAAHIE
-309 DYNELSSCHIAAHS
+309 YNKLRNRHIASHG
-323 ELYGRARIYLEECDD
+323 ELYGRAGIYLEERDD
-338 DAQATDERLRK
+338 DALATDERLRK
-349 AASSDSGSLAPGLA
+349 AACQDSGSLAPGLA

-485 THLWD
+485 AHLWD

-626 LHPGNSISALR
+626 LHPGNSISTLR
-637 SPALAEA
+637 SPELAEA
-644 CRNTLKVRGDGGTGW
+644 CRNTLKVRGDEGTGW

-692 EIDTLSVPYYKDN
+692 EIDTLSIPYYNGN

-783 VEQVTITGLPLRG
+783 VEQVTITGLPLRD

-802 SVASGDGGAAM
+802 SVASGDGGA
-813 DGSDSGA
+813 
-820 SGDGGVVM
+820 V
-828 DGSGSGASDGVNFV
+828 
-842 EAGVLMACGRSSGAM
+842 
-857 AKGSAATDGPDSG
+857 TDGADSG

-902 PDSVASGDGAA
+902 PDSGASGNGAAA

-920 ASDGVNSVEA
+920 ASGGVNSVEA

-950 DGPDSVASG
+950 DGPDSGASG
-959 DGGAA
+959 DGA
-964 MDGSDSGASEGVNS
+964 
-978 VEAGDLMACGRSS
+978 
-991 GAMAKGSAATDGLTE
+991 
-1006 ASTDDGGAVTAG
+1006 AVTAG
-1018 GRSLVVLKVPAGSIA
+1018 GRSSVVLKVPAGSIA

-1049 HLSVRSGES
+1049 HISVRSGES

>member
-6 MLLCASVCLVLG
+6 MLLCASVCLVLC

-51 LMTDSGTRHE
+51 LMTDSGARHE

-85 CLPEIRNLL
+85 CLPEIRSLL

-112 RKDVSDARYGTYQTL
+112 RKEVSDARYGTYQTL
-127 GALDIDYDFPVN
+127 GALDIDYVFPVN
-139 DGCGLD
+139 EGCMPD
-145 LQPVEYI
+145 LQPVGYI

-196 GLSFKAVLSRQE
+196 GLSFKAVLNRQE
-208 DAAAGVEHK
+208 NAAAGVEHR
-217 KCGRRKAHAAT
+217 KCGRRKLHAAT

-236 ITGKKGISYKVS
+236 IPGKKGISYKMS

-296 SFCDSLLDAAAHK
+296 SFCDSLLDAAVHK
-309 DYNELSSCHIAAHS
+309 DYNELISCHIAAHG
-323 ELYGRARIYLEECDD
+323 ELYGRAGIYLEECDD
-338 DAQATDERLRK
+338 DALATDERLRK

-485 THLWD
+485 AHLWD

-626 LHPGNSISALR
+626 LHPGNSISTLR
-637 SPALAEA
+637 SPELAEA

-666 FYARL
+666 FFARL

-692 EIDTLSVPYYKDN
+692 EIDTLSVPYYKGN
-705 LHLEQFS
+705 LHLAQFS

-783 VEQVTITGLPLRG
+783 VEQATITGLPLRA

-802 SVASGDGGAAM
+802 S
-813 DGSDSGA
+813 GA
-820 SGDGGVVM
+820 SGDG
-828 DGSGSGASDGVNFV
+828 
-842 EAGVLMACGRSSGAM
+842 
-857 AKGSAATDGPDSG
+857 
-870 ASDGV
+870 
-875 NSVEAGDLMACGRS
+875 
-889 SGAMAKGS
+889 
-897 AATDG
+897 
-902 PDSVASGDGAA
+902 GAA

-944 KGSAAT
+944 KGSATT
-950 DGPDSVASG
+950 DGPDSGVSD
-959 DGGAA
+959 DGGTA
-964 MDGSDSGASEGVNS
+964 MDGPGSGASDGVNS

-991 GAMAKGSAATDGLTE
+991 GAMAKGSAATDGLTA

-1018 GRSLVVLKVPAGSIA
+1018 GRNSVVLKVPAGSIA

-1049 HLSVRSGES
+1049 HISVRSGES
-1058 VTIRFGR
+1058 VTILFGR

>member
-6 MLLCASVCLVLG
+6 MLLCASVCLVLS

-51 LMTDSGTRHE
+51 LMTDSGTQHE

-85 CLPEIRNLL
+85 CLPEIRSLL

-112 RKDVSDARYGTYQTL
+112 QKDVSDARYGTYQTL

-139 DGCGLD
+139 DGCGPD

-196 GLSFKAVLSRQE
+196 GLSFKSVLSRQE
-208 DAAAGVEHK
+208 NAAAGVEHR
-217 KCGRRKAHAAT
+217 KCGRRKLHAAT

-236 ITGKKGISYKVS
+236 IPGKKGISYKVS

-309 DYNELSSCHIAAHS
+309 DYNELSSGHIAAHG
-323 ELYGRARIYLEECDD
+323 ELYGRAGIYLEECDD
-338 DAQATDERLRK
+338 DALATDERLRK
-349 AASSDSGSLAPGLA
+349 AASSDSGSLTPGLA

-485 THLWD
+485 AHLWD

-516 STLVEEPVHQW
+516 STLMEEPVHQW

-575 LGIDKDFSDSLAA
+575 IGIDKDFSDSLAA
-588 ATKRFPPMRV
+588 AMKRFPPMRV

-626 LHPGNSISALR
+626 LHPGNSISTLR
-637 SPALAEA
+637 SPELAEA

-678 KLLKALLAPAVRYS
+678 KLLKALLAPAVRYT
-692 EIDTLSVPYYKDN
+692 EIDTLSVPYYKGN

-802 SVASGDGGAAM
+802 SVASGEGGAAM

-820 SGDGGVVM
+820 S
-828 DGSGSGASDGVNFV
+828 DGVNSV
-842 EAGVLMACGRSSGAM
+842 EAGELMACSRSSGAM
-857 AKGSAATDGPDSG
+857 AKGSAAMDGSDSVASGNGGTAMDGPDSS

-889 SGAMAKGS
+889 SGA
-897 AATDG
+897 
-902 PDSVASGDGAA
+902 
-913 MDGPDSG
+913 
-920 ASDGVNSVEA
+920 
-930 GDLMAC
+930 L
-936 GRSSGAMA
+936 
-944 KGSAAT
+944 
-950 DGPDSVASG
+950 
-959 DGGAA
+959 
-964 MDGSDSGASEGVNS
+964 
-978 VEAGDLMACGRSS
+978 
-991 GAMAKGSAATDGLTE
+991 AKGSAATDGLTA
-1006 ASTDDGGAVTAG
+1006 ASTDDGGTVTAG
-1018 GRSLVVLKVPAGSIA
+1018 GRSSVVLKVPAGSIA

-1049 HLSVRSGES
+1049 HISVRSGES

>member
-51 LMTDSGTRHE
+51 LMTDSGTQHE

-85 CLPEIRNLL
+85 CLPEIRSLL

-112 RKDVSDARYGTYQTL
+112 RKEVSDARYGTYQTL
-127 GALDIDYDFPVN
+127 GALDIDYVFPVN
-139 DGCGLD
+139 DGCGPD

-157 DEGVARSSFIVD
+157 DEGVARSSFIVN
-169 GIRYSKEFFASRA
+169 GIRYSKEFFASRS

-196 GLSFKAVLSRQE
+196 ALTFKAVLSRQE
-208 DAAAGVEHK
+208 NAAAGVEHK
-217 KCGRRKAHAAT
+217 KCGRRKLHAAT

-236 ITGKKGISYKVS
+236 IPGKKGISYKVS

-296 SFCDSLLDAAAHK
+296 SFCDSLLDAAVHK
-309 DYNELSSCHIAAHS
+309 DYNELSSSHIAAHG
-323 ELYGRARIYLEECDD
+323 ELYGRTGIYLEECDD
-338 DAQATDERLRK
+338 DVLATDERLRK
-349 AASSDSGSLAPGLA
+349 AASSDSGNLAPGLA

-395 STPWNGDYHTNIN
+395 SAPWNGDYHTNIN

-485 THLWD
+485 AHLWD

-626 LHPGNSISALR
+626 LHPGNSISTLR
-637 SPALAEA
+637 SPELAEA

-692 EIDTLSVPYYKDN
+692 EIDTLSVPYYNSN
-705 LHLEQFS
+705 LHLAQFS

-747 YIALLPALPSGWRSG
+747 YIALLPALPSEWRSG

-770 GNVSVDFNWNDSR
+770 GNVSVDFNWNNSR
-783 VEQVTITGLPLRG
+783 VEHVTITGLPLRG
-796 GERGGG
+796 GEGGRG

-813 DGSDSGA
+813 DRPG
-820 SGDGGVVM
+820 
-828 DGSGSGASDGVNFV
+828 
-842 EAGVLMACGRSSGAM
+842 
-857 AKGSAATDGPDSG
+857 
-870 ASDGV
+870 
-875 NSVEAGDLMACGRS
+875 
-889 SGAMAKGS
+889 
-897 AATDG
+897 
-902 PDSVASGDGAA
+902 SVASG
-913 MDGPDSG
+913 
-920 ASDGVNSVEA
+920 
-930 GDLMAC
+930 
-936 GRSSGAMA
+936 
-944 KGSAAT
+944 
-950 DGPDSVASG
+950 
-959 DGGAA
+959 
-964 MDGSDSGASEGVNS
+964 GVNS

-991 GAMAKGSAATDGLTE
+991 GAMAKGSAATDGLTA
-1006 ASTDDGGAVTAG
+1006 ASTDDGGAAMDGPGSSASDDGGTVTAG
-1018 GRSLVVLKVPAGSIA
+1018 GRNSVVLKVPAGSIA
-1033 RDLYGNEFPT
+1033 RDCYGNEFPT

-1049 HLSVRSGES
+1049 HISVRSGES

>member
-85 CLPEIRNLL
+85 CLPEIRSLL

-112 RKDVSDARYGTYQTL
+112 RKEVSDVRYGTYQTL

-139 DGCGLD
+139 DGCGPD
-145 LQPVEYI
+145 LQPMKYI

-208 DAAAGVEHK
+208 NAAAGVEHK
-217 KCGRRKAHAAT
+217 KCGRRKLHAAT

-236 ITGKKGISYKVS
+236 IPGKKGISYKVS

-296 SFCDSLLDAAAHK
+296 SFCDNLLDAAAHK
-309 DYNELSSCHIAAHS
+309 DYNELSSCHIAAHG
-323 ELYGRARIYLEECDD
+323 ELYGRAGIYLEECDD
-338 DAQATDERLRK
+338 DALATDERLRK

-363 VLYWNYG
+363 ALYWNYG

-419 GLSEFVQPLMSMM
+419 GLNEFVQPLMSMM

-485 THLWD
+485 AHLWD

-543 KDSIATSICM
+543 KDSVATSICM

-598 DSRGRLMEWL
+598 DSHGRLMEWL

-626 LHPGNSISALR
+626 LHPGNSISTLR
-637 SPALAEA
+637 SPELAEA

-666 FYARL
+666 FFARL

-692 EIDTLSVPYYKDN
+692 EIDTLSVPYYNGN
-705 LHLEQFS
+705 LHLDQFS

-783 VEQVTITGLPLRG
+783 VEQVTITGLPLRS
-796 GERGGG
+796 GERGGRG
-802 SVASGDGGAAM
+802 SVASGEGGTAM
-813 DGSDSGA
+813 
-820 SGDGGVVM
+820 
-828 DGSGSGASDGVNFV
+828 
-842 EAGVLMACGRSSGAM
+842 
-857 AKGSAATDGPDSG
+857 DGPDSG
-870 ASDGV
+870 ASG
-875 NSVEAGDLMACGRS
+875 
-889 SGAMAKGS
+889 KGS
-897 AATDG
+897 T
-902 PDSVASGDGAA
+902 V

-950 DGPDSVASG
+950 EGPDSVASG
-959 DGGAA
+959 NGGAA
-964 MDGSDSGASEGVNS
+964 MDGSDSGASDGVNSVEAGDLMACGRSSGAMANGSAATDGLTAASTDDGGAAMDGPDSVASDGVNS

-991 GAMAKGSAATDGLTE
+991 GAMAKGSAATDGLT
-1006 ASTDDGGAVTAG
+1006 ATSTADSGTVTAG
-1018 GRSLVVLKVPAGSIA
+1018 GRSSVVLKVPAGSIA

-1049 HLSVRSGES
+1049 HISVRSGES

>member
-6 MLLCASVCLVLG
+6 MLLCASICLVLG

-85 CLPEIRNLL
+85 CLPEIRSLL

-112 RKDVSDARYGTYQTL
+112 RKEVSDARYGTYQTL
-127 GALDIDYDFPVN
+127 GALDIDYVFPVN
-139 DGCGLD
+139 DGCGPD

-196 GLSFKAVLSRQE
+196 ALSFKAVLSRQE
-208 DAAAGVEHK
+208 NAAAGVEHK
-217 KCGRRKAHAAT
+217 KCGRRKLHAAT

-236 ITGKKGISYKVS
+236 IPGKKGISYKVA

-261 DGAITLTGASEATL
+261 DGAITLTGASEAIL

-296 SFCDSLLDAAAHK
+296 SFCDSLLDAAARK
-309 DYNELSSCHIAAHS
+309 NYNELSSCHIAAHGV
-323 ELYGRARIYLEECDD
+323 LYGRAGIYLEECDD
-338 DAQATDERLRK
+338 DALATDERLRK
-349 AASSDSGSLAPGLA
+349 AASSDSGSLTPGLA

-485 THLWD
+485 AHLWD

-598 DSRGRLMEWL
+598 DSHGRLMEWL

-626 LHPGNSISALR
+626 LHPGNSISTLR
-637 SPALAEA
+637 SPELAEA

-692 EIDTLSVPYYKDN
+692 EIDTLSVTYYKGN

-747 YIALLPALPSGWRSG
+747 YIALLPALPSEWRSG

-783 VEQVTITGLPLRG
+783 VEQVTITGLPLRA
-796 GERGGG
+796 GEDGRG
-802 SVASGDGGAAM
+802 SVASGDGA
-813 DGSDSGA
+813 
-820 SGDGGVVM
+820 
-828 DGSGSGASDGVNFV
+828 
-842 EAGVLMACGRSSGAM
+842 
-857 AKGSAATDGPDSG
+857 
-870 ASDGV
+870 
-875 NSVEAGDLMACGRS
+875 
-889 SGAMAKGS
+889 
-897 AATDG
+897 
-902 PDSVASGDGAA
+902 
-913 MDGPDSG
+913 
-920 ASDGVNSVEA
+920 
-930 GDLMAC
+930 
-936 GRSSGAMA
+936 
-944 KGSAAT
+944 
-950 DGPDSVASG
+950 PDSVASG
-959 DGGAA
+959 DGGAVTNGPDSGSSG
-964 MDGSDSGASEGVNS
+964 DGGAVTAGGADSGASGGVNS
-978 VEAGDLMACGRSS
+978 VEAGELMACGRSS
-991 GAMAKGSAATDGLTE
+991 GAMAKGSAATDGLTA
-1006 ASTDDGGAVTAG
+1006 ASTDDGGTVTAG
-1018 GRSLVVLKVPAGSIA
+1018 GRSSVVLKVPAGIIA
-1033 RDLYGNEFPT
+1033 RDLYGNEFTT

-1049 HLSVRSGES
+1049 HISVRSGES

>member
-51 LMTDSGTRHE
+51 LMTDSGTQHE

-85 CLPEIRNLL
+85 CLPEIRSLL

-112 RKDVSDARYGTYQTL
+112 RKEVSDARYGTYQTL
-127 GALDIDYDFPVN
+127 GALDIDYIFPVN
-139 DGCGLD
+139 DGRGPD
-145 LQPVEYI
+145 LQTEGYI

-157 DEGVARSSFIVD
+157 DEGVARSSFTVD
-169 GIRYSKEFFASRA
+169 GIRYSKEFFVSRA
-182 DDVMVLRLTSSEKG
+182 DDVMVLRLTSSVKG
-196 GLSFKAVLSRQE
+196 ALSFKAVLSRQE
-208 DAAAGVEHK
+208 NAAAGVEHK
-217 KCGRRKAHAAT
+217 KCGRRKVHAAT

-236 ITGKKGISYKVS
+236 IPGKKGISYKVS

-275 IISAATSYSAEGT
+275 LISAATSYSAEGT

-296 SFCDSLLDAAAHK
+296 SFCDSLLEAAVRME
-309 DYNELSSCHIAAHS
+309 YNELSSGHIAAHG
-323 ELYGRARIYLEECDD
+323 ELYGRAGIYLEECED
-338 DAQATDERLRK
+338 DALATDERLRK

-363 VLYWNYG
+363 ILYWNYG

-419 GLSEFVQPLMSMM
+419 GLPEFVQPLMSMM

-485 THLWD
+485 AHLWD

-536 ENAFWCG
+536 ENAFFCG
-543 KDSIATSICM
+543 KDSTATSICM

-575 LGIDKDFSDSLAA
+575 LGIDKELSDSLAA

-608 EEYAEVEPQHR
+608 EEHKEVEPQHR

-626 LHPGNSISALR
+626 LHPGNSISTLR
-637 SPALAEA
+637 SPELAEA

-659 SRAWKIN
+659 SMAWKIN

-671 GDGDHAL
+671 GDGDQAL

-692 EIDTLSVPYYKDN
+692 EIDTLSVPYYNGN
-705 LHLEQFS
+705 LHLAQFS

-747 YIALLPALPSGWRSG
+747 YIALLPALPSEWKSG

-783 VEQVTITGLPLRG
+783 VEQVTITGLPLRSG
-796 GERGGG
+796 DSGWGSSGEGAPD
-802 SVASGDGGAAM
+802 SVTSGDGGAVTN
-813 DGSDSGA
+813 GPDSGS
-820 SGDGGVVM
+820 SGDGGAVM
-828 DGSGSGASDGVNFV
+828 D
-842 EAGVLMACGRSSGAM
+842 E
-857 AKGSAATDGPDSG
+857 PDSG

-875 NSVEAGDLMACGRS
+875 NSVEAGDL
-889 SGAMAKGS
+889 
-897 AATDG
+897 
-902 PDSVASGDGAA
+902 V
-913 MDGPDSG
+913 
-920 ASDGVNSVEA
+920 
-930 GDLMAC
+930 
-936 GRSSGAMA
+936 
-944 KGSAAT
+944 
-950 DGPDSVASG
+950 
-959 DGGAA
+959 
-964 MDGSDSGASEGVNS
+964 
-978 VEAGDLMACGRSS
+978 ACGRSS
-991 GAMAKGSAATDGLTE
+991 GAMAKGSAATDGLTA

-1018 GRSLVVLKVPAGSIA
+1018 GRSSVVLKVPAGSIA

-1049 HLSVRSGES
+1049 HISVRSGES

>member
-85 CLPEIRNLL
+85 CLPEIRSLL

-112 RKDVSDARYGTYQTL
+112 RKEVSDARYGTYQTL
-127 GALDIDYDFPVN
+127 GALDIDYVFPVN
-139 DGCGLD
+139 DGCGPD

-196 GLSFKAVLSRQE
+196 ALSFKAVLSRQE
-208 DAAAGVEHK
+208 NAAAGVEHK
-217 KCGRRKAHAAT
+217 KCGRRKARATT

-236 ITGKKGISYKVS
+236 IPGKKGISYKVS

-256 KAVYS
+256 KVVYS
-261 DGAITLTGASEATL
+261 DGVITLTGASEATL

-296 SFCDSLLDAAAHK
+296 SFCDSLLDAAVHK
-309 DYNELSSCHIAAHS
+309 DYNELISCHIAAHG
-323 ELYGRARIYLEECDD
+323 ELYGRAGIYLEECDD
-338 DAQATDERLRK
+338 DALATDERLRK

-485 THLWD
+485 AHLWD

-626 LHPGNSISALR
+626 LHPGNSISTLR
-637 SPALAEA
+637 SPELAEA

-692 EIDTLSVPYYKDN
+692 EIDTLSVPYYKGN

-783 VEQVTITGLPLRG
+783 VEQVTITGLPLRS

-802 SVASGDGGAAM
+802 SGASDEGAPDSVASGEGGAAM
-813 DGSDSGA
+813 DGS
-820 SGDGGVVM
+820 
-828 DGSGSGASDGVNFV
+828 GSS
-842 EAGVLMACGRSSGAM
+842 
-857 AKGSAATDGPDSG
+857 

-902 PDSVASGDGAA
+902 PDSGASG
-913 MDGPDSG
+913 
-920 ASDGVNSVEA
+920 GVNSVEA
-930 GDLMAC
+930 GYLMAC
-936 GRSSGAMA
+936 GKSSGSIA

-964 MDGSDSGASEGVNS
+964 MDG
-978 VEAGDLMACGRSS
+978 
-991 GAMAKGSAATDGLTE
+991 LTA

-1018 GRSLVVLKVPAGSIA
+1018 GRNSVVLKVPAGSIA
-1033 RDLYGNEFPT
+1033 RDLYSNEFPT

-1049 HLSVRSGES
+1049 HISVRSGES

>member
-6 MLLCASVCLVLG
+6 MLLCASICLVLG

-85 CLPEIRNLL
+85 CLPEIRSLL

-112 RKDVSDARYGTYQTL
+112 RKEVSDARYGTYQTL
-127 GALDIDYDFPVN
+127 GALDIDYVFPVN
-139 DGCGLD
+139 DGCGPD

-196 GLSFKAVLSRQE
+196 ALSFKAVLSRQE
-208 DAAAGVEHK
+208 NAAARVEHK
-217 KCGRRKAHAAT
+217 KCGRRKLHAAT

-236 ITGKKGISYKVS
+236 IPGKKGISYKVS

-296 SFCDSLLDAAAHK
+296 SFCDSLLGAAAHK
-309 DYNELSSCHIAAHS
+309 DYNELSSCHIAAHG
-323 ELYGRARIYLEECDD
+323 ELYGRAGIYLEECDD
-338 DAQATDERLRK
+338 DALATDERLRK

-377 TRPGSLPPNLQ
+377 TRPGALPPNLQ

-485 THLWD
+485 AHLWD

-553 GPTMDVQLLGELFS
+553 GPTMDVLLLGELFS

-626 LHPGNSISALR
+626 LHPGNSISTLR
-637 SPALAEA
+637 SPELAEA
-644 CRNTLKVRGDGGTGW
+644 CRNSLKVRGDGGTGW

-678 KLLKALLAPAVRYS
+678 KLLKALLAPAVMYS
-692 EIDTLSVPYYKDN
+692 EIDTLSVPYYKSN

-747 YIALLPALPSGWRSG
+747 YIALLPALPSEWRSG
-762 SARGLRAR
+762 SAKGLRAR

-783 VEQVTITGLPLRG
+783 VEQVTITGLPLRA
-796 GERGGG
+796 GEDGRG

-813 DGSDSGA
+813 DGS
-820 SGDGGVVM
+820 
-828 DGSGSGASDGVNFV
+828 GSS
-842 EAGVLMACGRSSGAM
+842 
-857 AKGSAATDGPDSG
+857 

-902 PDSVASGDGAA
+902 PDSVASDDGGAA
-913 MDGPDSG
+913 MDGSDSG

-930 GDLMAC
+930 G
-936 GRSSGAMA
+936 
-944 KGSAAT
+944 
-950 DGPDSVASG
+950 
-959 DGGAA
+959 
-964 MDGSDSGASEGVNS
+964 E
-978 VEAGDLMACGRSS
+978 LMACGRSS
-991 GAMAKGSAATDGLTE
+991 GAMAKGSAATDGLTA
-1006 ASTDDGGAVTAG
+1006 ASTDDGGTITAG
-1018 GRSLVVLKVPAGSIA
+1018 GRNSVVLKVPAGSIA
-1033 RDLYGNEFPT
+1033 RDLYSNEFPT

-1049 HLSVRSGES
+1049 HISVRSGES

>member
-51 LMTDSGTRHE
+51 LMTDSGTQHE

-76 DYRNPEAAS
+76 DYRNPEASS
-85 CLPEIRNLL
+85 CLPEIRSLL

-112 RKDVSDARYGTYQTL
+112 RKEVSDARYGTYQTL
-127 GALDIDYDFPVN
+127 GALDIDYVFHVN
-139 DGCGLD
+139 DGRGPD
-145 LQPVEYI
+145 LQPEGYI

-157 DEGVARSSFIVD
+157 DEGVARSSFTVD
-169 GIRYSKEFFASRA
+169 GIRYSKEFFVSRA
-182 DDVMVLRLTSSEKG
+182 DDVMVLRLSSSEKG
-196 GLSFKAVLSRQE
+196 ALSFKAVLSRQE
-208 DAAAGVEHK
+208 NAAAGVEHRK
-217 KCGRRKAHAAT
+217 RGRRKLHAAT
-228 LEGSLESG
+228 IEGSLESG
-236 ITGKKGISYKVS
+236 IPGKRGISYKVS

-296 SFCDSLLDAAAHK
+296 SFCDSLLDAAVHK
-309 DYNELSSCHIAAHS
+309 DYNELSSCHIAAHG
-323 ELYGRARIYLEECDD
+323 ELYGRAGIYLEECDD
-338 DAQATDERLRK
+338 DALATDERLRK

-388 GLWADGT
+388 GLWADDT

-419 GLSEFVQPLMSMM
+419 GLPEFVQPLMSMM

-485 THLWD
+485 AHLWD

-543 KDSIATSICM
+543 KDSTATSICM

-626 LHPGNSISALR
+626 LHPGNSISTLR
-637 SPALAEA
+637 SPELAEA

-692 EIDTLSVPYYKDN
+692 EIDTLSVPYYNSN
-705 LHLEQFS
+705 LHLAQFS

-747 YIALLPALPSGWRSG
+747 YIALLPALPSEWRSG

-783 VEQVTITGLPLRG
+783 VEQVTITGLPLRS

-802 SVASGDGGAAM
+802 SVASGEG
-813 DGSDSGA
+813 
-820 SGDGGVVM
+820 
-828 DGSGSGASDGVNFV
+828 
-842 EAGVLMACGRSSGAM
+842 
-857 AKGSAATDGPDSG
+857 
-870 ASDGV
+870 
-875 NSVEAGDLMACGRS
+875 
-889 SGAMAKGS
+889 
-897 AATDG
+897 
-902 PDSVASGDGAA
+902 GAA

-959 DGGAA
+959 DGSAA
-964 MDGSDSGASEGVNS
+964 MDGSDSSAGDGVNS
-978 VEAGDLMACGRSS
+978 VETGDLMACGRSS
-991 GAMAKGSAATDGLTE
+991 GKMAKGSAVTGGRRA
-1006 ASTDDGGAVTAG
+1006 ASTDDCGAVTAG
-1018 GRSLVVLKVPAGSIA
+1018 GRSSVVLKVPAGSIA

-1049 HLSVRSGES
+1049 HISVRSGES

>member
-6 MLLCASVCLVLG
+6 MLLCASVCLVMD

-85 CLPEIRNLL
+85 CLPEIRSLL

-112 RKDVSDARYGTYQTL
+112 RKEVSDARYGTYQTL

-139 DGCGLD
+139 DGCGPD
-145 LQPVEYI
+145 LQPMEYI

-208 DAAAGVEHK
+208 NAAAGVEHK

-236 ITGKKGISYKVS
+236 IPGRKGISYKVS

-261 DGAITLTGASEATL
+261 DGAITLTGASEAIL

-296 SFCDSLLDAAAHK
+296 SFCDGLLEAAAHIE
-309 DYNELSSCHIAAHS
+309 YNKLRNRHIASHG
-323 ELYGRARIYLEECDD
+323 ELYGRAGIYLEECDD
-338 DAQATDERLRK
+338 DALATDERLRK
-349 AASSDSGSLAPGLA
+349 ADSSDSGSLAPGLA
-363 VLYWNYG
+363 ALYWNYG

-485 THLWD
+485 AHLWD

-626 LHPGNSISALR
+626 LHPGNSISTLR
-637 SPALAEA
+637 SPELAEA

-692 EIDTLSVPYYKDN
+692 EIDTLSVPYYKGN

-747 YIALLPALPSGWRSG
+747 YIALLPALPSEWRSG

-783 VEQVTITGLPLRG
+783 VEQVTITGLPLHA
-796 GERGGG
+796 GERGGSSG
-802 SVASGDGGAAM
+802 ASDDGGAAM
-813 DGSDSGA
+813 DG
-820 SGDGGVVM
+820 
-828 DGSGSGASDGVNFV
+828 
-842 EAGVLMACGRSSGAM
+842 
-857 AKGSAATDGPDSG
+857 PDSG
-870 ASDGV
+870 ASCGV
-875 NSVEAGDLMACGRS
+875 NSVEAGELMACGMS

-902 PDSVASGDGAA
+902 PDSVASGNGAAA
-913 MDGPDSG
+913 MDGPDSD

-936 GRSSGAMA
+936 S
-944 KGSAAT
+944 
-950 DGPDSVASG
+950 
-959 DGGAA
+959 
-964 MDGSDSGASEGVNS
+964 
-978 VEAGDLMACGRSS
+978 RSS
-991 GAMAKGSAATDGLTE
+991 GAMAKGSAATDGLTA
-1006 ASTDDGGAVTAG
+1006 ASTDDGGTVTAG
-1018 GRSLVVLKVPAGSIA
+1018 GRNSVVLKVPAGSIA
-1033 RDLYGNEFPT
+1033 RDLYGNEFTT

-1049 HLSVRSGES
+1049 HISVRSGES

>member
-1 MKVGN
+1 
-6 MLLCASVCLVLG
+6 
-18 SLANA
+18 
-23 TGTDDRLFYRRP
+23 
-35 AKIWE
+35 
-40 ETLPLGNGRLG
+40 
-51 LMTDSGTRHE
+51 
-61 HITLNEISMWSGCEA
+61 
-76 DYRNPEAAS
+76 
-85 CLPEIRNLL
+85 
-94 FEGKNAEAQALM
+94 
-106 YERFLP
+106 
-112 RKDVSDARYGTYQTL
+112 
-127 GALDIDYDFPVN
+127 
-139 DGCGLD
+139 
-145 LQPVEYI
+145 
-152 RELIM
+152 
-157 DEGVARSSFIVD
+157 
-169 GIRYSKEFFASRA
+169 
-182 DDVMVLRLTSSEKG
+182 
-196 GLSFKAVLSRQE
+196 
-208 DAAAGVEHK
+208 
-217 KCGRRKAHAAT
+217 
-228 LEGSLESG
+228 
-236 ITGKKGISYKVS
+236 
-248 MTVASSDG
+248 
-256 KAVYS
+256 
-261 DGAITLTGASEATL
+261 
-275 IISAATSYSAEGT
+275 
-288 IFPGERYV
+288 
-296 SFCDSLLDAAAHK
+296 
-309 DYNELSSCHIAAHS
+309 
-323 ELYGRARIYLEECDD
+323 
-338 DAQATDERLRK
+338 
-349 AASSDSGSLAPGLA
+349 
-363 VLYWNYG
+363 
-370 RYLFISS
+370 
-377 TRPGSLPPNLQ
+377 
-388 GLWADGT
+388 
-395 STPWNGDYHTNIN
+395 
-408 IQMNY
+408 
-413 WPMEQV
+413 MEQV

-485 THLWD
+485 AHLWD

-626 LHPGNSISALR
+626 LHPGNSISTLR

-692 EIDTLSVPYYKDN
+692 EIDTLSIPYYKGN

-747 YIALLPALPSGWRSG
+747 YIALLPALPFEWRSG

-783 VEQVTITGLPLRG
+783 VEQVTITGLPLRA

-802 SVASGDGGAAM
+802 S
-813 DGSDSGA
+813 GA
-820 SGDGGVVM
+820 SGEGG
-828 DGSGSGASDGVNFV
+828 
-842 EAGVLMACGRSSGAM
+842 
-857 AKGSAATDGPDSG
+857 T
-870 ASDGV
+870 
-875 NSVEAGDLMACGRS
+875 
-889 SGAMAKGS
+889 
-897 AATDG
+897 
-902 PDSVASGDGAA
+902 A

-920 ASDGVNSVEA
+920 ASD
-930 GDLMAC
+930 
-936 GRSSGAMA
+936 
-944 KGSAAT
+944 
-950 DGPDSVASG
+950 
-959 DGGAA
+959 DGG
-964 MDGSDSGASEGVNS
+964 
-978 VEAGDLMACGRSS
+978 
-991 GAMAKGSAATDGLTE
+991 T
-1006 ASTDDGGAVTAG
+1006 VTAG
-1018 GRSLVVLKVPAGSIA
+1018 GRNSVVLKVPSGSIA

-1049 HLSVRSGES
+1049 HISVRSGES

>member
-6 MLLCASVCLVLG
+6 MLLCAFICLVLG

-85 CLPEIRNLL
+85 CLPEIRSLL
-94 FEGKNAEAQALM
+94 FEVKNTEAQALM

-112 RKDVSDARYGTYQTL
+112 RKEVSDARYGTYQTL

-139 DGCGLD
+139 DGCGPD

-208 DAAAGVEHK
+208 NAAAGVEHK
-217 KCGRRKAHAAT
+217 KCGRRKLHAAT

-236 ITGKKGISYKVS
+236 IPGKKGTSYKVS

-296 SFCDSLLDAAAHK
+296 SFCDSLLDAAAHIE
-309 DYNELSSCHIAAHS
+309 YNKLRNRHIASHG
-323 ELYGRARIYLEECDD
+323 ELYGRAGIYLEECDD
-338 DAQATDERLRK
+338 DALATDERLRK

-413 WPMEQV
+413 WPMEQI

-432 ERLVPSGQESAKCF
+432 ERLVPSGQECAKCF

-485 THLWD
+485 AHLWD
-490 HYRYTLDKDFLK
+490 HYRYTLDRDFLK

-508 RGAARFFL
+508 RGVARFFL

-536 ENAFWCG
+536 ENAFFCG

-588 ATKRFPPMRV
+588 ATKRFPPIRV

-626 LHPGNSISALR
+626 LHPGNSISTLR
-637 SPALAEA
+637 SPELAEA

-671 GDGDHAL
+671 GDGDHAM

-692 EIDTLSVPYYKDN
+692 EIDTLSVPYYKGN
-705 LHLEQFS
+705 LHLAQFS

-747 YIALLPALPSGWRSG
+747 YIALLPALPSEWRSG

-770 GNVSVDFNWNDSR
+770 GNVAVDFNWNDSR
-783 VEQVTITGLPLRG
+783 VEQVTITGLPLRSG
-796 GERGGG
+796 DSGGG
-802 SVASGDGGAAM
+802 SSGEGSNGADGPDLVASG
-813 DGSDSGA
+813 
-820 SGDGGVVM
+820 
-828 DGSGSGASDGVNFV
+828 GVNSV
-842 EAGVLMACGRSSGAM
+842 EEGDLMACGRSSGAM
-857 AKGSAATDGPDSG
+857 AKGSAVTDGPGSGASGNGGAAMDGSDSV

-897 AATDG
+897 AT
-902 PDSVASGDGAA
+902 
-913 MDGPDSG
+913 
-920 ASDGVNSVEA
+920 
-930 GDLMAC
+930 
-936 GRSSGAMA
+936 
-944 KGSAAT
+944 
-950 DGPDSVASG
+950 
-959 DGGAA
+959 
-964 MDGSDSGASEGVNS
+964 
-978 VEAGDLMACGRSS
+978 
-991 GAMAKGSAATDGLTE
+991 TDGLTA
-1006 ASTDDGGAVTAG
+1006 ASTDDGGTVTAG
-1018 GRSLVVLKVPAGSIA
+1018 GRNSMVLKVPAGSIA

-1049 HLSVRSGES
+1049 HISVRSGES